1 MDLGDI
7 LKSVL
12 GGSGNTEGS
21 SGEGSGKLDLMSI
34 ITGLLGGQGGAGLGE
49 LVKKFTES
57 GLGDVVSSWIGK
69 GDNAPVTPEQVKDVF
84 GEESIQEMADKTG
97 MNKEEVTEQLSDILP
112 KAIDKVTPDGKL
124 PDANQEGID
133 LGKIGDLLGGLFGKK
148 E

>member
-1 MDLGDI
+1 MDLGNI

-12 GGSGNTEGS
+12 GGSGEGS
-21 SGEGSGKLDLMSI
+21 SSEGSGKLDLMSI
-34 ITGLLGGQGGAGLGE
+34 ITGLIGGQGGAGLGE
-49 LVKKFTES
+49 LVKKFTEN

-69 GDNAPVTPEQVKDVF
+69 GDNAPVSPEQVKDVF
-84 GEESIQEMADKTG
+84 GEDGIQEMANKTG
-97 MNKEEVTEQLSDILP
+97 MNKEELTGQLSDILP

-124 PDANQEGID
+124 PDTTEESID